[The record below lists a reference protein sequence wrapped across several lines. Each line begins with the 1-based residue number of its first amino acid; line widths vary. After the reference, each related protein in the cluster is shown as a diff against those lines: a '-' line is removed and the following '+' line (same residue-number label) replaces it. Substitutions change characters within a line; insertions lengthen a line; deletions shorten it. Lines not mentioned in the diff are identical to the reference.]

1 MGNRFSSI
9 PQYHQLVTGH
19 GILATI
25 VFLFLV
31 PAAVMHAR
39 FNAQPVGSK
48 PNRRIHIYL
57 QILSVFLLTAVFVL
71 GWFAVGPNRS
81 WTNPHH
87 AIGLAIYVMFLLQAV
102 GGRLVKNVY
111 KKSLRLTIHRWH
123 GRAIALLGIAQVP
136 LGLTLYGSPKVTFI
150 LYAIWMGFLFLTY
163 FVLSYRHESRREEY
177 LIHGGRSEGG
187 ITTSSEPT
195 EKHKSGWLGPL
206 ALGAGALALFRGRN
220 KGKDRSRSG
229 SRSRSVSRS
238 RRGPP
243 EVVPS
248 RGGSGYFD
256 EKYSDRT
263 EPQKGG
269 LADKLLGVA
278 AALGAG
284 AFVKNMRD
292 KREKRRFADEEY
304 SAVATDTPSRVRR
317 HHRDDYTESEL
328 SEDRTAL
335 GGRGRVL
342 SSTISGPGDR
352 TAAAQALS
360 AAEPRPHRPVTPPA
374 ARPAA
379 SRVTSYFQSDYFDDY
394 DSPSRRPK
402 DEDRSGPSKGILGT
416 LGLGWLAN
424 KFKGKRDKK
433 AEEERLR
440 QEDRRDARDGSR
452 YTDGYSTPPRQT
464 RRRPPPTASELT
476 RTSLTQ
482 DSGSSQLETRPPG
495 TSHSG
500 PPMPPLGAGGAPPP
514 PPPGPAPDLSR
525 SRPKPRNS
533 KVPDPTVESGS
544 ESYLS
549 GTVKPQRLPSRRRR
563 DGEMAAA
570 AAAATAHHL
579 AQEQE
584 EERRNQSTAPGQSVS
599 VKVKYHD
606 DRGNVTLRRLT
617 EEEAAAA
624 RQDRRRRSNSVSSL
638 SGTETPGPRRRY
650 RRSSSSR
657 AAEEAAEHS
666 ALSPPTPTFAKGH
679 RQKDSAYYSG
689 QPGPSGS
696 IPAAAQTVSSIGS
709 PESHGT
715 HGTWSALSP
724 SPSGPVVNER
734 PSGTVTG
741 TGTGSATTSAADR
754 RRRRRI
760 ERQAG
765 RPSGAS
771 LSTDYN

>member
-1 MGNRFSSI
+1 MGNRFSTV

-19 GILATI
+19 GILAAI

-39 FNAQPVGSK
+39 FHGQPLGTR
-48 PNRRIHIYL
+48 PNRRIHIFL
-57 QILSVFLLTAVFVL
+57 QIISVFLLTAVFVL

-87 AIGLAIYVMFLLQAV
+87 VIGLALYVMFLVQAV
-102 GGRLVKNVY
+102 GGRLVKNIH
-111 KKSLRLTIHRWH
+111 KRSLRLTIHRWH

-163 FVLSYRHESRREEY
+163 FVLSYRHESQREDY

-187 ITTSSEPT
+187 LTSSAPT
-195 EKHKSGWLGPL
+195 EKHKGGWLGPL

-220 KGKDRSRSG
+220 KDNKDRSESG

-248 RGGSGYFD
+248 RGGSASYFD

-263 EPQKGG
+263 EAQRGG

-284 AFVKNMRD
+284 AFVKNIRD
-292 KREKRRFADEEY
+292 RREKRRFADEEY

-317 HHRDDYTESEL
+317 QHRDDYTESEL

-335 GGRGRVL
+335 GGRGRAA
-342 SSTISGPGDR
+342 SSMVSGPTDR
-352 TAAAQALS
+352 VAAAHALS
-360 AAEPRPHRPVTPPA
+360 AAEPRSNRPVTPPA

-402 DEDRSGPSKGILGT
+402 DEDRGVAKGILGT
-416 LGLGWLAN
+416 LGLGWFADKL
-424 KFKGKRDKK
+424 KGRRDKK
-433 AEEERLR
+433 AEEERLK
-440 QEDRRDARDGSR
+440 QEERRDARDGSA
-452 YTDGYSTPPRQT
+452 YTEGYSTPPRQT
-464 RRRPPPTASELT
+464 RRRPPPSASDLT

-482 DSGSSQLETRPPG
+482 DSGSSQLESRPAG

-500 PPMPPLGAGGAPPP
+500 PPMPPLGAGAGAGAGPAPPP
-514 PPPGPAPDLSR
+514 PPPGPVPDFSR
-525 SRPKPRNS
+525 SRPRPRNNG
-533 KVPDPTVESGS
+533 VPGPVAGS
-544 ESYLS
+544 EAESYMS
-549 GTVKPQRLPSRRRR
+549 AGGNPRRRQSSSRRR
-563 DGEMAAA
+563 DGEVAAA

-584 EERRNQSTAPGQSVS
+584 EERRRTHGTAPGQPVS

-624 RQDRRRRSNSVSSL
+624 RQDRRRRSGSVSSL
-638 SGTETPGPRRRY
+638 SGSETPGQRRRY
-650 RRSSSSR
+650 RRSSDSQATERPDQSM
-657 AAEEAAEHS
+657 
-666 ALSPPTPTFAKGH
+666 LSPPTPTFAKGH

-696 IPAAAQTVSSIGS
+696 IPAPAQTVSSIGS

-724 SPSGPVVNER
+724 SLSGPVNDR
-734 PSGTVTG
+734 PAPSV
-741 TGTGSATTSAADR
+741 ATSAADR

-771 LSTDYN
+771 VSTDYN